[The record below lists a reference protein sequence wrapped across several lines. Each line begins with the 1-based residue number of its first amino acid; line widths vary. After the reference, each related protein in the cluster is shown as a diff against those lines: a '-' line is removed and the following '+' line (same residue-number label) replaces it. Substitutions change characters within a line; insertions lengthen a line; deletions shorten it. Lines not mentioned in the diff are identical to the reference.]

1 MLRRSIGPDY
11 AGPLLRKGILPSP
24 ESSTIDDGA
33 LDRILA
39 AVGRQ
44 FIPHELNKNSL
55 RAALNEAA
63 EGKEIVDRFRSG
75 SRTRALTKAVV
86 RISGVADRLAKAI
99 KENYDASQLITNAVP
114 QILTTMTELIEYAGV
129 LEQKLSDTNRLV
141 LARHDRIPSRREW
154 LAGVELPNIFE
165 EFFGRK
171 AGRSRNAGAPSG
183 PTVRFIFAVMSE
195 IDHPLKSE
203 TIVRAMTMY
212 SHLRKGRAAVRKS
225 RGQRWEK

>member
-11 AGPLLRKGILPSP
+11 AGPLLRKDILPSP

-39 AVGRQ
+39 AVGRS

-63 EGKEIVDRFRSG
+63 EGKEIVDRFRPG

-86 RISGVADRLAKAI
+86 RIRGVADKLAKAL
-99 KENYDASQLITNAVP
+99 KENDDASQLITNAVP

-141 LARHDRIPSRREW
+141 RARYNRIHLEESGW
-154 LAGVELPNIFE
+154 LAWSYLIFLRSFSVERR
-165 EFFGRK
+165 G
-171 AGRSRNAGAPSG
+171 SRNAGAPSG
-183 PTVRFIFAVMSE
+183 PTVRFILAVMSE
-195 IDHPLKSE
+195 IDHPPKSE

-212 SHLRKGRAAVRKS
+212 SDLRKGRAAVRKS
-225 RGQRWEK
+225 RGHIGKK

>member
-11 AGPLLRKGILPSP
+11 AGPLLRKDILPSP

-33 LDRILA
+33 LDWILA

-86 RISGVADRLAKAI
+86 RIS
-99 KENYDASQLITNAVP
+99 ES
-114 QILTTMTELIEYAGV
+114 
-129 LEQKLSDTNRLV
+129 
-141 LARHDRIPSRREW
+141 RIDWRR
-154 LAGVELPNIFE
+154 
-165 EFFGRK
+165 
-171 AGRSRNAGAPSG
+171 
-183 PTVRFIFAVMSE
+183 
-195 IDHPLKSE
+195 
-203 TIVRAMTMY
+203 
-212 SHLRKGRAAVRKS
+212 
-225 RGQRWEK
+225 Q

>member
-1 MLRRSIGPDY
+1 MLGHFFGRTSSSPDTV
-11 AGPLLRKGILPSP
+11 A
-24 ESSTIDDGA
+24 STIDDGA

-39 AVGRQ
+39 AVGRS

-86 RISGVADRLAKAI
+86 RISGVADRLAKATKRKRRRLSI
-99 KENYDASQLITNAVP
+99 DYECCATNPNDYD
-114 QILTTMTELIEYAGV
+114 ELIEYAGV

-141 LARHDRIPSRREW
+141 RARYDRIPSRREW

-183 PTVRFIFAVMSE
+183 PTVRFIVAVMSE
-195 IDHPLKSE
+195 IDHPPKSE

-212 SHLRKGRAAVRKS
+212 SDLRKGRAAVRKS
-225 RGQRWEK
+225 RGHIGKK

>member
-11 AGPLLRKGILPSP
+11 AGPLLRKDILPSP
-24 ESSTIDDGA
+24 ESSTIDDGV

-39 AVGRQ
+39 AVGRP

-63 EGKEIVDRFRSG
+63 EGKEIVDRFRSE

-86 RISGVADRLAKAI
+86 RISGVADRLAKAL
-99 KENYDASQLITNAVP
+99 KENDDASQLITNAVP

-141 LARHDRIPSRREW
+141 RARYDRIPSRREW

-183 PTVRFIFAVMSE
+183 PTVRFILAVMSE
-195 IDHPLKSE
+195 IDHPPKSE